1 MLGQPEFVE
10 NPEPRCPCALV
21 LDVSSSMS
29 GKPIKE
35 LNKGVH
41 LLAEELRQDPVAAVR
56 VEPAITT
63 FGGRVEIRCE
73 FGTVDDFQPPT
84 LRASGDTHE
93 EGIVHRDIKPENV
106 LVDKKGRVKIADFGL
121 AKILNRAPGETRL
134 TNRGHIMGTPHYM
147 APEQTEQPLEVDHR
161 ADIFSLGV
169 VFYGLLTGEL
179 PLGRFGAPS
188 QRVKVDVRL
197 DEVVLRALEKEPD
210 RRYQHANQ
218 MGSDVERADSC
229 PKCSSRQIVRT
240 SEPGAD
246 VELWRCK
253 RCNTFL
259 AVRPGGDSS
268 ESGPG

>member
-84 LRASGDTHE
+84 LRASGDTPMGEAIIH
-93 EGIVHRDIKPENV
+93 GIDALERRKEDY
-106 LVDKKGRVKIADFGL
+106 RSS
-121 AKILNRAPGETRL
+121 
-134 TNRGHIMGTPHYM
+134 GTPYYRPWLFLITDG
-147 APEQTEQPLEVDHR
+147 APTDSWRDAARLVH
-161 ADIFSLGV
+161 A
-169 VFYGLLTGEL
+169 GEL
-179 PLGRFGAPS
+179 EGRFSFFAVGVEGATM
-188 QRVKVDVRL
+188 DTL
-197 DEVVLRALEKEPD
+197 
-210 RRYQHANQ
+210 
-218 MGSDVERADSC
+218 
-229 PKCSSRQIVRT
+229 RQIAPPSRPPLMLKGLQF
-240 SEPGAD
+240 SELFKWISASM
-246 VELWRCK
+246 RNISCS
-253 RCNTFL
+253 
-259 AVRPGGDSS
+259 RPGGGEQLALPPVDGWAQCNS
-268 ESGPG
+268 